1 MTPASASSGCSLFKI
16 NCQTQNYSAYLFLTW
31 ATVVAQWQRTH
42 LVLGSIPSLS
52 ILQYWVLN
60 QVPQGGETLLIFQF
74 PHKNGFLAVQLGAN
88 KHRLGKKHIFPSPL
102 FLLASVCMQVT

>member
-1 MTPASASSGCSLFKI
+1 M
-16 NCQTQNYSAYLFLTW
+16 YLFPTW
-31 ATVVAQWQRTH
+31 VAVVAQWQRTH

-52 ILQYWVLN
+52 ILQYWVLD

-102 FLLASVCMQVT
+102 FLLTSVCMQVT